1 MNSKKSKSLK
11 KSELSKDIYIL
22 YMEQLKTLPVVSIIT
37 TGRTGSDFLQSL
49 LDNHEEIL
57 TFNGHLA
64 VYSEYFNK
72 SKVLNSK
79 RPVVKDLVEE
89 MVGFY
94 LYKLVSKYEVQERKD
109 KLGINYDESFIVD
122 THTFKLH
129 MTGLLNHAEL
139 TTKNILLAFYGAYAI
154 NLNHNILRKKVFV
167 HHPHLGF
174 EFDFFYQDFTD
185 CRIIF
190 TSRDPRANF
199 CSHVEHFRNYYKTH
213 DNQQHLFNALEMVYE
228 DTSIAKKYGLE
239 FISTRLEDLPRKD
252 IMISLAKWLSID
264 FDEGLLKST
273 WAGLDWHGDRISG
286 KEFPSSGWS
295 SDRTSNNWEQRLG
308 FFDKYIFNFILND
321 RLLKYGYKV
330 QKTNIIDGILVFFL
344 ILLPSKYERRFFS
357 LNYFSYMFISGN
369 RKNRLHY
376 FKNAFYYFKRISLSY
391 RYFFKRIQG
400 VNADVRVIKAELE
413 S

>member
-1 MNSKKSKSLK
+1 M
-11 KSELSKDIYIL
+11 IH
-22 YMEQLKTLPVVSIIT
+22 LKTLPVVSIVT

-49 LDNHEEIL
+49 LDDHEEIL
-57 TFNGHLA
+57 TFNGHFL
-64 VYSEYFNK
+64 VYSEYFNV
-72 SKVLNSK
+72 SKVLNSD

-94 LYKLVSKYEVQERKD
+94 LYKLISKYEVQERKD
-109 KLGINYDESFIVD
+109 KLGENYNESFIVD

-129 MTGLLNHAEL
+129 MTGLLNHSEL
-139 TTKNILLAFYGAYAI
+139 TTRNILLAFYGAYAI
-154 NLNHNILRKKVFV
+154 NLNHNILSKKVFV

-174 EFDFFYQDFTD
+174 EFDFFHQDFTN

-228 DTSIAKKYGLE
+228 DTSIAQKYGLE
-239 FISTRLEDLPRKD
+239 FISTRLEDLPRED
-252 IMISLAKWLSID
+252 IMISLAKWLNID
-264 FDEGLLKST
+264 FDKVLLKST

-286 KEFPSSGWS
+286 KKFPSHGWS
-295 SDRTSNNWEQRLG
+295 ANRTSNNWEKRLG
-308 FFDKYIFNFILND
+308 FSDKYILNFILND
-321 RLLKYGYKV
+321 RLLRYSYKV
-330 QKTNIIDGILVFFL
+330 RKTNILDGILVFFL

-357 LNYFSYMFISGN
+357 LKYFSYMFLSGN
-369 RKNRLHY
+369 RKNRLQY
-376 FKNAFYYFKRISLSY
+376 FKNPFYYFKRVSLSF
-391 RYFFKRIQG
+391 RYFFRRIYG
-400 VNADVRVIKAELE
+400 LNSDVRVIKSELE